1 MKYHYSVEL
10 SLEYIRGHGF
20 LFDASSKDQQSTN
33 MDTVPTLEDSL
44 GLVRKCSFVDLWSI
58 ICRLSLES
66 DSRIPFDFLNSLED
80 ADRLFCWRAIVV
92 CYMVTFGQQIPREM
106 QLRAVLSDHHGFD
119 CLIAAGT
126 GSEKTLLTTLKI
138 LLDDPAA
145 ALTTITLSQ
154 LKRLQVTQENDFN
167 LKYGINTVVI
177 NKDTPQDDAWWEVSL
192 FYFSF
197 FK

>member
-1 MKYHYSVEL
+1 MKYHYLVEL
-10 SLEYIRGHGF
+10 SLEHIRGHGI
-20 LFDASSKDQQSTN
+20 LLDKQSTN

-106 QLRAVLSDHHGFD
+106 QLRAVLPDHHGFD

-126 GSEKTLLTTLKI
+126 GSEKTLSTALKI

-192 FYFSF
+192 IYFSF